1 MSNLINFTF
10 FKIEKVIK
18 LYRACVAGGIVG
30 ASKDRI
36 RAENRAE
43 TLWNFQRSLR
53 RQNSHTQ
60 TIPLVTQAI
69 KIDLSVVS

>member
-1 MSNLINFTF
+1 MSNLINFTL

-43 TLWNFQRSLR
+43 TLWNFQRSLLAASSPKL
-53 RQNSHTQ
+53 SHAQ
-60 TIPLVTQAI
+60 EQFR
-69 KIDLSVVS
+69 